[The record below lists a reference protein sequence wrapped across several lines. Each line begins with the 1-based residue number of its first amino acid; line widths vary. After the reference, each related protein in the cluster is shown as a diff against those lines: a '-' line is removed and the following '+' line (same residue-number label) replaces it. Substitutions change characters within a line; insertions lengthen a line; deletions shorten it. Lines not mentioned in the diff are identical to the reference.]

1 MSDDR
6 YAEWDAAY
14 VLGSLSASE
23 RHEYEE
29 HLAVCDECSR
39 SVADFAAMPGIL
51 GALPRD
57 EALAMLDDGAE
68 PGAAG
73 SWTAPVSPMPEIL
86 PALATRVRR
95 TRRRRL
101 GAIVAGSLA
110 AAAVVAG
117 AIVVPTVAA
126 APHPTTEIALQP
138 AVPSPLSATVDFTTE
153 SWGTSIR
160 MKCAYQGEPAGSGST
175 SDTTYRYGLYV
186 TDRAGDTMRVA
197 TWTADPGSDVDA
209 AGSVDTVLG
218 RLSRVEVRNE
228 ESGTVLLSKDLR
240 S

>member
-14 VLGSLSASE
+14 VLGALSATE
-23 RHEYEE
+23 RHEFEE
-29 HLAVCDECSR
+29 HLAGCDECSR
-39 SVADFAAMPGIL
+39 SVAEFAAMPGIL

-57 EALAMLDDGAE
+57 EALSLLDDERAPGSAE
-68 PGAAG
+68 
-73 SWTAPVSPMPEIL
+73 SWAAPVAPL
-86 PALATRVRR
+86 PHLLPTLATRVRR

-117 AIVVPTVAA
+117 AIAVPAVLPGRHA
-126 APHPTTEIALQP
+126 TTEVALRP

-160 MKCAYQGEPAGSGST
+160 MKCAYQGERAGSGST
-175 SDTTYRYGLYV
+175 DDTTYRYGLYV

-218 RLSRVEVRNE
+218 QLRRVEVRNE
-228 ESGTVLLSKDLR
+228 DSGAVLLSTAL
-240 S
+240 